1 MAYVVLDVVLLV
13 VKAVGEEA
21 VQVTAGGVEHL
32 RRGGGHL
39 LVTGLH
45 DRAGCEFDLTVGGA
59 EVGQAAGQLRL
70 RLLGLPRSPTLG
82 GLLGL
87 RPTRVREP
95 ERLAALVLAGLDESL
110 VLQLAQRRVDRTGAG
125 LPGTAR
131 AFAELL
137 DELIAVA
144 WAFREQQ
151 QGRVAD
157 VTAPGP
163 ATASTAA
170 SARPAERSRSERA
183 AGTER
188 TLRAERAFRSERAV
202 GAERAVGPEPPTS
215 TTGRAATATALG
227 TPTAATTMGTPTA
240 ATTMGT
246 TTVAT
251 SSSTGATGATGAA
264 PILGTVLSLRAPGTL
279 ATGAA
284 SSLLEARIAFR
295 LTEARETLG
304 TAGTPRPPAA
314 TSTAASTRTRPT

>member
-137 DELIAVA
+137 DELITVA

-227 TPTAATTMGTPTA
+227 TPTAATTMGT
-240 ATTMGT
+240 

-264 PILGTVLSLRAPGTL
+264 AILGTVLSLRAPGTL

>member
-227 TPTAATTMGTPTA
+227 TPTAATTMGT
-240 ATTMGT
+240 

-264 PILGTVLSLRAPGTL
+264 AILGTVLSLRAPGTL